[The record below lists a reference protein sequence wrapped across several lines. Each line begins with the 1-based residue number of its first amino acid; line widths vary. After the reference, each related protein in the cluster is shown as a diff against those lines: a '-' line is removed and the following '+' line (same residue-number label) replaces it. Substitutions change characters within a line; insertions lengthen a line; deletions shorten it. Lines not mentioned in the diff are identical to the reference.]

1 MNFIKIPITVCHY
14 RKYGIQ
20 VYYLCSTWY
29 VSMIIEKND
38 TWEFQLVLVHE
49 QWNAPFQRCSTWWIS
64 ALRTFY
70 IDRILTTVRCTL
82 YVDISL
88 ISVGSLLCLYF
99 FRTQQIKLH
108 SRLQEDWLPLK
119 MFFKRW
125 LLPPTWMQLHGFP
138 LSKYDGSFTCHLESL
153 EYSFHI
159 CCFTAS
165 SSPSPVLNFRAKNRA
180 VLCAMEGE
188 RHFHSPSGFL
198 TWWFLFWAM
207 IYLSSS

>member
-1 MNFIKIPITVCHY
+1 
-14 RKYGIQ
+14 
-20 VYYLCSTWY
+20 
-29 VSMIIEKND
+29 MIIVKND
-38 TWEFQLVLVHE
+38 IWEFQLVLVHE
-49 QWNAPFQRCSTWWIS
+49 RWNAPFQRCSTWWIS

-119 MFFKRW
+119 IFFKRW

-138 LSKYDGSFTCHLESL
+138 LSKYGGSFTCHLESL

-165 SSPSPVLNFRAKNRA
+165 SSPSPVLNFRAKT
-180 VLCAMEGE
+180 VLFSVPWKVKDISTHPLVSWLG
-188 RHFHSPSGFL
+188 GFYFELWYIWAAANCIKREKIKCL
-198 TWWFLFWAM
+198 TEEEIHIFW
-207 IYLSSS
+207 S